1 MSKQTQTNNH
11 QPTSRDHDLDEFIG
25 PNAGY
30 VVELYERYQRDP
42 ASVPAPTRAWLEK
55 LTPAEVQAA
64 EEAPDLA
71 VSEMT
76 IDVIVGASSLARAV
90 RAYGHLASHLDPLET
105 EPPGDPSLELA
116 TYGLIDAELQR
127 LPAHLVGG
135 PVAAGAPNAAVA
147 LARLRQVYC
156 GTTGYEFRH
165 VQSHA
170 ERVWLRDV
178 VELGRFREPHEPIDG
193 PRVLRQLTAVEAF
206 ERFLHRT
213 FPGQK
218 RFSIEGLDMLVPMLQ
233 EFIGCAAEAGARST
247 WLGMAHRGRLSVL
260 AHVLGKPSTELF
272 AEFEHSR
279 PDESISPS
287 EREDRGW
294 TGDVTYHLGARTAYQ
309 DGQPVA
315 MLVSLAP
322 NPSHLEYVNPVV
334 QGMCRAA
341 GERRNQ
347 AGAPTQ
353 NVDESVVVLIHGD
366 AAFAAEGIVAEALNL
381 SRLAGYQTGGTIHLI
396 ENNQVG
402 FTTPP
407 SAGRSTLY
415 ASDLA
420 KGFEMPIVH
429 VNADDPEACI
439 AAMRLAHAYRQ
450 TFHKDFLIDLIGYRR
465 WGHNEGEEPTFTQ
478 PLLYARIKNHP
489 TVRAR
494 WADHLAARREI
505 TPAEAELWLR
515 EDTDRLQAAF
525 SAKVHPEPP
534 PLPAAEPAEEREDLT
549 TAVSAEKL
557 RRLNEQINRIP
568 AGFHLNPKLARFVE
582 RRREALGPDGTVDWA
597 HAEALAFASLLAQ
610 GVPVRLTGQD
620 TARGTFSQRHLVLRD
635 VETGASFT
643 PLQELRDARASFA
656 VVDTPL
662 AEGAPLGFEYG
673 YSIQAPEALVLWEAQ
688 FGDFVNVAQVLLDQ
702 FLVAGQAKW
711 GQTSSLVLLL
721 PHALEG
727 QGPEHSSARP
737 ERFLQSAAQDDLQIA
752 NCTTAAQYFH
762 LLRRQALLAHRQP
775 RPLVVFTPKGLLRHP
790 LAASRLADLAH
801 GEFYPVLDDPAARG
815 ASDQVTRLVL
825 CSGHVYVDLL
835 ASPLLASDRSAA
847 IVRLEQLYPFP
858 QRELAEIVESYPRLR
873 EVVWVQEEPA
883 NMGAW
888 SFVAPRLVELLLEQ
902 LPLFYVGRTERASP
916 AVGAHHVY
924 TAEQQA
930 LIQAAFGELSAETT
944 TLGIAARKEVRA
956 HGSRHSRPTPGRV
969 PGRSHR
975 GAVA

>member
-1 MSKQTQTNNH
+1 
-11 QPTSRDHDLDEFIG
+11 
-25 PNAGY
+25 
-30 VVELYERYQRDP
+30 
-42 ASVPAPTRAWLEK
+42 
-55 LTPAEVQAA
+55 
-64 EEAPDLA
+64 
-71 VSEMT
+71 
-76 IDVIVGASSLARAV
+76 
-90 RAYGHLASHLDPLET
+90 
-105 EPPGDPSLELA
+105 
-116 TYGLIDAELQR
+116 
-127 LPAHLVGG
+127 
-135 PVAAGAPNAAVA
+135 
-147 LARLRQVYC
+147 
-156 GTTGYEFRH
+156 
-165 VQSHA
+165 
-170 ERVWLRDV
+170 
-178 VELGRFREPHEPIDG
+178 
-193 PRVLRQLTAVEAF
+193 
-206 ERFLHRT
+206 
-213 FPGQK
+213 
-218 RFSIEGLDMLVPMLQ
+218 
-233 EFIGCAAEAGARST
+233 
-247 WLGMAHRGRLSVL
+247 MAHRGRLSVL
-260 AHVLGKPSTELF
+260 AHVLGKPWSELF

-287 EREDRGW
+287 EREDHGW

-309 DGQPVA
+309 DGRPVA
-315 MLVSLAP
+315 MLISLAP

-366 AAFAAEGIVAEALNL
+366 AAFAAEGIVAETLNL

-494 WADHLAARREI
+494 WADHLAARREV

-525 SAKVHPEPP
+525 SAKVQPALA
-534 PLPAAEPAEEREDLT
+534 PLPAAEPTEEREDRI

-568 AGFHLNPKLARFVE
+568 TGYHLNPKLARFVE

-643 PLQELRDARASFA
+643 PLQALRDARASFA

-888 SFVAPRLVELLLEQ
+888 SFVAPRLVELVPEQ

-930 LIQAAFGELSAETT
+930 LIRAAFGELSAETT
-944 TLGIAARKEVRA
+944 TLGITARKEVRA

-975 GAVA
+975 GAVAQASR